1 MKKTEIILR
10 LLDLATDIIYQKKRI
25 LHMLGLIYV
34 SASQYRFM
42 ILNRTTDKL
51 YIHDINLELDIE
63 STVFGDRLID
73 RDEH

>member
-10 LLDLATDIIYQKKRI
+10 LLDLATDIIYQKERI

-51 YIHDINLELDIE
+51 YIHDINLDIE